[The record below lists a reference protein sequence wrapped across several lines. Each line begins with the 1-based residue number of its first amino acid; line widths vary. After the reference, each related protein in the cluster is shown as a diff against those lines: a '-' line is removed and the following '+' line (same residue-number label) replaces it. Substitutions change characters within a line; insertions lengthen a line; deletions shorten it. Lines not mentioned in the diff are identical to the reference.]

1 MTKKNTTIQVQNLPI
16 SISKINNEDY
26 ISLTDM
32 AKGKEG
38 DGRAADI
45 IKNWIRTRSTLE
57 FLGVW
62 EQMNNPNF
70 KVVEFDHFK
79 SQAGLPSFV
88 LSPGNWIEQ
97 TNAIGILVKLGKY
110 GGTYAHKDIAFEFG
124 SAISPVFKLYLI
136 KEYQRLKEIET
147 NQYNLEWNVKRV
159 LSKVNYT
166 IQTDAVK
173 NYILPKSN
181 YTKDTEWLAYAE
193 EADILNVA
201 LFGCTAKEWKEANI
215 QLTLEGKNL
224 RDIASINELAILSNL
239 ESANADM
246 IREGIEKKERF
257 EKLYKIARYQ
267 KEILDKQD
275 FLKSLKKTSDDIYLD
290 SGNSKKLSDK

>member
-1 MTKKNTTIQVQNLPI
+1 MAKKTAIIQVQNLPI
-16 SISKINNEDY
+16 SISQIDNEDY

-38 DGRAADI
+38 DARAADI

-97 TNAIGILVKLGKY
+97 TNAIGLIVKLGKY

-124 SAISPVFKLYLI
+124 SAISPIFKLYLI
-136 KEYQRLKEIET
+136 KEYQRLKEIDN
-147 NQYNLEWNVKRV
+147 NQYNLEWNVKRI

-173 NYILPKSN
+173 EFVIPKSTLPEAKKN
-181 YTKDTEWLAYAE
+181 IEYAE
-193 EADILNVA
+193 EADVLNLA
-201 LFGCTAKEWKEANI
+201 LFQCTAKQWREANP
-215 QLTLEGKNL
+215 QLALQGLNI
-224 RDIASINELAILSNL
+224 RDVASINELAVLSNL
-239 ESANADM
+239 ESANAEM
-246 IREGIEKKERF
+246 IRNGLERKKRF
-257 EKLYKIARYQ
+257 EKLLEIATYQ
-267 KEILDKQD
+267 LEILNKQD
-275 FLKSLKKTSDDIYLD
+275 FLKSIKKSADDIYL
-290 SGNSKKLSDK
+290 SDGLNNKSLE

>member
-16 SISKINNEDY
+16 SISQINNEDY

-62 EQMNNPNF
+62 EQMNNPDF

-173 NYILPKSN
+173 DYILPKTN

-201 LFGCTAKEWKEANI
+201 LFGCTAKQWREANP

-246 IREGIEKKERF
+246 IREEVVN
-257 EKLYKIARYQ
+257 LP
-267 KEILDKQD
+267 
-275 FLKSLKKTSDDIYLD
+275 S
-290 SGNSKKLSDK
+290 

>member
-1 MTKKNTTIQVQNLPI
+1 MTKKNKTIQVQNLPI
-16 SISKINNEDY
+16 SISRIDNDDY

-32 AKGKEG
+32 AKGREG

-45 IKNWIRTRSTLE
+45 IKNWVRTRSTLE

-97 TNAIGILVKLGKY
+97 TNAIGMMVKLGKY

-136 KEYQRLKEIET
+136 KEYQRLKEVET

-173 NYILPKSN
+173 DYILPQSN
-181 YTKDTEWLAYAE
+181 LTKETEWLAYAE

-201 LFGCTAKEWKEANI
+201 LFGCTAKQWREANP

-246 IREGIEKKERF
+246 IREGVSKKERF

-290 SGNSKKLSDK
+290 SANSSVL

>member
-16 SISKINNEDY
+16 SISQINNEDY

-173 NYILPKSN
+173 DYILPKSN
-181 YTKDTEWLAYAE
+181 YTKDLEWLAYAE
-193 EADILNVA
+193 EADVLNVA
-201 LFGCTAKEWKEANI
+201 LFGCTAKQWREANP
-215 QLTLEGKNL
+215 QLTLESKNL

-257 EKLYKIARYQ
+257 EKLYKIAQYQ

-290 SGNSKKLSDK
+290 SANSKELPE